1 MSTGC
6 SNSEVHVGKR
16 YFLGHAGT
24 QMKNLGW
31 TLVMYFTVYLLHRS
45 LALRQ
50 FPSTMMALFIRHVM
64 SVPAC
69 VLHLQ
74 NLSPEVFVYVCVL

>member
-24 QMKNLGW
+24 QVK
-31 TLVMYFTVYLLHRS
+31 MYFTVYLLHRS
-45 LALRQ
+45 LALCQ
-50 FPSTMMALFIRHVM
+50 FPCTMMALFIRHVM

-74 NLSPEVFVYVCVL
+74 NLSPEVFVNVCVL

>member
-1 MSTGC
+1 
-6 SNSEVHVGKR
+6 
-16 YFLGHAGT
+16 
-24 QMKNLGW
+24 
-31 TLVMYFTVYLLHRS
+31 MYFTVYLLHRS

-50 FPSTMMALFIRHVM
+50 FPPKLMALFTRHVM

-74 NLSPEVFVYVCVL
+74 NLSPEVFVYVCVCS